1 MRESTYRFG
10 DVEVEVGGRELRRG
24 GTRVALEPKALDVLL
39 LLLAEPGRVVEKR
52 RLLGE
57 VWADVHVTDSS
68 LARAITQVRRA
79 IGDDIR
85 TPRYIETVPTRGYRF
100 IGTLHPP
107 QERETLARVEEPAPS
122 TTVSAGRS
130 AVSAGW
136 DSPRLPSDGR
146 PRPPSTGRW
155 VTRAGAAAV
164 VMLLGLVGVRFA
176 WQGAVSQAAQAD
188 LGAVLVAGITH
199 DAIQIT
205 TSRGLDADPALS
217 PDGTA
222 VAYAS
227 DASGALEIHVRPR
240 LSGTTVRVLTE
251 NGGDNVDPAWSPDGQ
266 WLAYHS
272 RRFGGVWLVPASGG
286 PSRQLVADG
295 AAPSWSPDGRA
306 IVFQTAGEVDIL
318 GGTGASPSTLAI
330 VDVTTGVVEP
340 LTRPADVPGS
350 HGSPVWLPGHDTVV
364 FVAARVPAA
373 DIWQV
378 RRDGRLTRLGPC
390 HSACR
395 PFAFRQGATTWV
407 GTLRRKWKDELWLA
421 PVSAA
426 GDVDMSRAR
435 MTALPRTSSVTDV
448 SVARDGSQVAFTNA
462 ERTSEAW
469 SVAVSRGD
477 ASAARPPQVLL
488 GERRPRY
495 GEFAVSPDGTRL
507 AYTTSRLGDRPM
519 PWLHDLE
526 SGVSRQLGTAL
537 SGFVKGW
544 TPDGRALALLTEDG
558 PLAVKRVDVLTG
570 RAEPLVR
577 LDRWARVADLPR
589 RLFTLRLSPD
599 FRRYVYTSE
608 DRGHLGVWVADV
620 DGTGPDVRLAGDA
633 IFGAWSAGGRQVAVQ
648 QMRGWRTGVAVVAAG
663 GGALRPLVTDA
674 DHAWATDW
682 SPDERH
688 IVYAALRQGR
698 WAIETVDVASR
709 QVRRL
714 SAPGAPAEYVR
725 WPVWSPR
732 GDRIVYERGY
742 WTGNVWVAP
751 VPGT

>member
-24 GTRVALEPKALDVLL
+24 GIRVALEPKALDVLF

-100 IGTLHPP
+100 IGVLQPP
-107 QERETLARVEEPAPS
+107 PAGMSPAPE
-122 TTVSAGRS
+122 
-130 AVSAGW
+130 
-136 DSPRLPSDGR
+136 DPSLVVPAARAASSG
-146 PRPPSTGRW
+146 PPSRW
-155 VTRAGAAAV
+155 PVARAATAMLLV
-164 VMLLGLVGVRFA
+164 LLGLGGIRLA
-176 WQGAVSQAAQAD
+176 WQGAASQAAPAD
-188 LGAVLVAGITH
+188 LVAVLLSGITH

-205 TSRGLDADPALS
+205 TSRGLDTDPALS

-240 LSGTTVRVLTE
+240 LAGATVRVLTE

-272 RRFGGVWLVPASGG
+272 RRFGGVWLVPAAGG

-295 AAPSWSPDGRA
+295 AAPSWSPDGHA

-330 VDVTTGVVEP
+330 VNVTTGVIEP

-378 RRDGRLTRLGPC
+378 TRAGRVTRLGPC
-390 HSACR
+390 HAACR
-395 PFAFRQGATTWV
+395 PFAFRQGDTTWV
-407 GTLRRKWKDELWLA
+407 GTLRRKWSQELWLA

-426 GDVDMSRAR
+426 GDVDMSHAR
-435 MTALPRTSSVTDV
+435 MTPLPRTLGVSDV

-469 SVAVSRGD
+469 SVTLARGD
-477 ASAARPPQVLL
+477 ASAPETPSVLL

-495 GEFAVSPDGTRL
+495 GEFAVSPDGARL

-526 SGVSRQLGTAL
+526 TGTSRQLGTAMT
-537 SGFVKGW
+537 GFVKGW
-544 TPDGRALALLTEDG
+544 APDGRAIALLSEEG
-558 PLAVKRVDVLTG
+558 PLAVTRVDVLTG
-570 RAEPLVR
+570 RAVPLLR
-577 LDRWARVADLPR
+577 LDHWAGVADVAR

-599 FRRYVYTSE
+599 FERYVYTTDDE
-608 DRGHLGVWVADV
+608 ARLAVWIGEVRGSGR
-620 DGTGPDVRLAGDA
+620 DVRLARDV
-633 IFGAWSAGGRQVAVQ
+633 IFGAWSADGRQVAVQ
-648 QMRGWRTGVAVVAAG
+648 QIRGWRPGVAVVAVG
-663 GGALRPLVTDA
+663 GGVVRPLVPAA

-682 SPDERH
+682 SPDGSH

-698 WAIETVDVASR
+698 WAIETVEVASG
-709 QVRRL
+709 QVQRL

-751 VPGT
+751 MPGT